1 MSEYWKGIIASL
13 GAVLAVVI
21 EYTNLWNNVW
31 LPGIIMVATA
41 LGVVVKANTKDGTN
55 VRDLK

>member
-13 GAVLAVVI
+13 GAVLALVI
-21 EYTNLWNNVW
+21 EYTNLWNNQW
-31 LPGIIMVATA
+31 LPAIIMVLTA
-41 LGVVVKANTKDGTN
+41 LGVVAKANTKNGDN

>member
-13 GAVLAVVI
+13 GTVLAVVV

-41 LGVVVKANTKDGTN
+41 LGVVVKANTKDGKN
-55 VRDLK
+55 VLDR